1 MVLLE
6 ARAQSRPSILPL
18 PVRQT
23 PSDAGVY
30 RGRGEPSRML
40 TRPLRRLRS
49 EYRTLT
55 APLRGL
61 PSVLI
66 IGAQKGG
73 TTSLFNY
80 LIQHPKVL
88 PPVSKEIH
96 YFDLQYARGHRWYR
110 GCFPL
115 ARHLQQGSVTLE
127 ASPYYLFHPLVAR
140 RAAELLPDVTVV
152 ALLRNPIDRALSH
165 YHHEVRGGRE
175 ALSLEEA
182 LDREAE
188 RLAGEEER
196 LVSQPDYYS
205 YNHHRYAYTRRGL
218 YLEQLRRWEQ
228 HFPRSQ
234 MLIIQSERLFADP
247 VGTTAAVYRAM
258 GVPSY

>member
-80 LIQHPKVL
+80 LIQHPGVL
-88 PPVSKEIH
+88 PPLGKEIH
-96 YFDLQYARGHRWYR
+96 YFDLHYAAGPDWYRARFPYAR
-110 GCFPL
+110 
-115 ARHLQQGSVTLE
+115 
-127 ASPYYLFHPLVAR
+127 
-140 RAAELLPDVTVV
+140 
-152 ALLRNPIDRALSH
+152 
-165 YHHEVRGGRE
+165 
-175 ALSLEEA
+175 
-182 LDREAE
+182 
-188 RLAGEEER
+188 
-196 LVSQPDYYS
+196 
-205 YNHHRYAYTRRGL
+205 
-218 YLEQLRRWEQ
+218 QLRSG
-228 HFPRSQ
+228 H
-234 MLIIQSERLFADP
+234 
-247 VGTTAAVYRAM
+247 
-258 GVPSY
+258 